1 MLCAKS
7 LIKGLC
13 LALWTCAVAQAQV
26 AQDWVSIKQGTSGAM
41 AALDAG
47 NNNAYVAGSVP
58 ASTML
63 LTKFSPTGCSF
74 GSARLTTRARASKAP
89 GLLTRRATSSL
100 PAPWSAPALIHR
112 AWWC

>member
-41 AALDAG
+41 VVLDAG
-47 NNNAYVAGSVP
+47 NNAYVAGSVP

-63 LTKFSPTGCSF
+63 LTKYSPTG
-74 GSARLTTRARASKAP
+74 RA
-89 GLLTRRATSSL
+89 
-100 PAPWSAPALIHR
+100 ALAAHV
-112 AWWC
+112 